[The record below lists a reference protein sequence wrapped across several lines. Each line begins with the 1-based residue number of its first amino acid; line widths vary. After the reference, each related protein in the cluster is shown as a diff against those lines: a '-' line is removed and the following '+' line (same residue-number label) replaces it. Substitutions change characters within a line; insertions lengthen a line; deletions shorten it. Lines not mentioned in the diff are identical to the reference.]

1 MKEITVY
8 NDNAEQ
14 KVPNENPSL
23 HLPTKSVPSLDR
35 VDGQILQIVQ
45 DDFPIVEKPWHEI
58 SCRLSISENE
68 VIARVRRLLESG
80 VIRRIGPIVDN
91 SKIGLNAT
99 ALVALKV
106 QESQVD
112 EVAAVIN
119 QYDNVSHNYER
130 EDEYNVWFTL
140 AAPNN
145 SALSETLDEIKR
157 KAGVEEQNVISLPT
171 VQRFKID
178 VRFQLTEPL
187 GEKE

>member
-1 MKEITVY
+1 
-8 NDNAEQ
+8 
-14 KVPNENPSL
+14 
-23 HLPTKSVPSLDR
+23 
-35 VDGQILQIVQ
+35 
-45 DDFPIVEKPWHEI
+45 
-58 SCRLSISENE
+58 
-68 VIARVRRLLESG
+68 
-80 VIRRIGPIVDN
+80 
-91 SKIGLNAT
+91 
-99 ALVALKV
+99 LKV

>member
-1 MKEITVY
+1 M
-8 NDNAEQ
+8 
-14 KVPNENPSL
+14 
-23 HLPTKSVPSLDR
+23 
-35 VDGQILQIVQ
+35 
-45 DDFPIVEKPWHEI
+45 
-58 SCRLSISENE
+58 
-68 VIARVRRLLESG
+68 
-80 VIRRIGPIVDN
+80 
-91 SKIGLNAT
+91 
-99 ALVALKV
+99 KV